1 MARNRPAEYGGG
13 MSMLTIELP
22 AQEEQTVFNLRRWA
36 EVLADPALRNHQGR
50 IETDRHGHVIMFPP
64 AAFIHG
70 SNQSEISYLLRTLMK
85 GGRTVT
91 ECPIST
97 RDGVRVADD
106 AWISHVRLA
115 EIGENICLT
124 RAPEICVEVLSPDNS
139 RREMKEKKAL
149 YFAAGAEEVWF
160 CDRQGRMQFFTAP
173 ESEGEAVSRLCPAF
187 PTQVKL

>member
-1 MARNRPAEYGGG
+1 M
-13 MSMLTIELP
+13 TIELS

-36 EVLADPALRNHQGR
+36 EVLADPALRDHQGR

-64 AAFIHG
+64 AAFSHG
-70 SNQSEISYLLRTLMK
+70 SNQFGIGKLLDSLMSD
-85 GGRTVT
+85 GRVVT

-97 RDGVRVADD
+97 RDGVRIADD
-106 AWISHVRLA
+106 AWISNLRLA

-124 RAPEICVEVLSPDNS
+124 RAPEICVEVLSPKNT
-139 RREMKEKKAL
+139 RREMTEKKAL

-160 CDRQGRMQFFTAP
+160 CDRQGRMKFFTHS
-173 ESEGEAVSRLCPAF
+173 ESEGEAASRLCPAF

>member
-1 MARNRPAEYGGG
+1 
-13 MSMLTIELP
+13 
-22 AQEEQTVFNLRRWA
+22 
-36 EVLADPALRNHQGR
+36 
-50 IETDRHGHVIMFPP
+50 MFPP

-85 GGRTVT
+85 DGRAVT

-106 AWISHVRLA
+106 AWISHARLA
-115 EIGENICLT
+115 EIGGNICLT

-160 CDRQGRMQFFTAP
+160 CDRQGRMKFFIGP
-173 ESEGEAVSRLCPAF
+173 ESEGEAASRLCPTF